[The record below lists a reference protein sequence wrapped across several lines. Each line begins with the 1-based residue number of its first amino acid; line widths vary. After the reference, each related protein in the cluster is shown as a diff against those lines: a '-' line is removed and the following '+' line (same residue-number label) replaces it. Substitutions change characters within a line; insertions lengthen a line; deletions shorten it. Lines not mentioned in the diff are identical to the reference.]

1 MCKKQEVISDRCVLG
16 KHHGMERIFIN
27 NVRKEANPDR
37 QRDISEQRLG
47 SENGNYFRL
56 IGP

>member
-1 MCKKQEVISDRCVLG
+1 MD
-16 KHHGMERIFIN
+16 RIFIDD
-27 NVRKEANPDR
+27 VRKEANPGR
-37 QRDISEQRLG
+37 QRDISERRLG